1 MNSSNNSTVG
11 LDSLNYPL
19 IIVYVIARYFW
30 GFQLEDMA
38 LYVLKIIISCIS
50 FICFYHVSQ
59 NIIIKDLFV
68 SSDESFVLSYEV
80 DDFVFSHS
88 QLFV

>member
-1 MNSSNNSTVG
+1 
-11 LDSLNYPL
+11 
-19 IIVYVIARYFW
+19 
-30 GFQLEDMA
+30 MA